1 MMQQWWYNI
10 GGGGHFSEANLS
22 RNHDTNICWLGG
34 LVDHAAKP
42 FFHRYATEP
51 QWWYNIGGGATMMIT
66 CQQKNSSLHSNN
78 LFPLIV
84 TLQLRNKAGVAPIF
98 FTFLFQFKSPIP
110 ATSKSEH
117 IIKWQM
123 TTRHAPFISIVH
135 LLQKSNKWKIGMKG
149 WFSFLMDNKRK
160 EINSEKRN
168 SNRNQQAQQQKRS
181 IRSRTWI

>member
-66 CQQKNSSLHSNN
+66 CQQKNSSLQQQQFISLNCN
-78 LFPLIV
+78 V
-84 TLQLRNKAGVAPIF
+84 TIKKQGWSCADIF
-98 FTFLFQFKSPIP
+98 HFLFQFKSPIP

-149 WFSFLMDNKRK
+149 WFSFLNKRK

-181 IRSRTWI
+181 IRNRTWI